1 MSNLKDYDFIV
12 GFTLFTAKGFKT
24 MYRHFDKL
32 ETAKMFA
39 SNVNIKNNCKIY
51 VDLEYFEK
59 IKTDLL
65 IKLEMK
71 KVLFVRKDKTTNK
84 LLSELYIRKD
94 KLEKDYIPK
103 SKVREII
110 QKYYNEYEKEKE
122 YRYSLDVE
130 DEQRILRKI
139 EKELFQKG
147 DK

>member
-1 MSNLKDYDFIV
+1 MSDLKDYDFIV
-12 GFTLFTAKGFKT
+12 GFTLFTPKGFKT

-65 IKLEMK
+65 LQLEMK

-84 LLSELYIRKD
+84 ILSELYIKKD
-94 KLEKDYIPK
+94 ELEKDYIPK

-122 YRYSLDVE
+122 YRYTLDVE
-130 DEQRILRKI
+130 NEQRILREI
-139 EKELFQKG
+139 EKELL
-147 DK
+147 

>member
-1 MSNLKDYDFIV
+1 
-12 GFTLFTAKGFKT
+12 
-24 MYRHFDKL
+24 
-32 ETAKMFA
+32 
-39 SNVNIKNNCKIY
+39 
-51 VDLEYFEK
+51 
-59 IKTDLL
+59 
-65 IKLEMK
+65 MK

-94 KLEKDYIPK
+94 ELEKDYIPK

-122 YRYSLDVE
+122 YRYTLDVE
-130 DEQRILRKI
+130 NEQRILREI